1 MNLQFSRDLPGPGD
15 QLQPDNSVRE
25 MARDRIIEIL
35 TRVITDEL
43 MQNRVRIAE
52 ARGFFTTR
60 EHDAIEAAI
69 MAGDAMAVGM
79 LTIAACRR
87 VIAIEAE
94 AQAERRADAMDRE
107 DESDYAAERM
117 EN

>member
-1 MNLQFSRDLPGPGD
+1 MKTTW
-15 QLQPDNSVRE
+15 DNSVHE
-25 MARDRIIEIL
+25 AARDKAIDIMTKE
-35 TRVITDEL
+35 ITDEL
-43 MQNRVRIAE
+43 MQSRVRVAE
-52 ARGFFTTR
+52 ARGFFNTR
-60 EHDAIEAAI
+60 EDDAIEAAI

-107 DESDYAAERM
+107 DEADYAAERM